1 MILGNDFFQKDVV
14 MLAKSLIG
22 KILCRKVNNLI
33 LKARIIETEAYSKSE
48 PASHSSLG
56 YSLSRAAMFMEAGTI
71 YMYHSR
77 AGASFNI
84 SALGEGDAVLVKSGI
99 CFLDND
105 KDTLSFMQQ
114 INKKNGQLRDIHYLA
129 SGQTLLCKSLMIDR
143 ALWDKKQ
150 FNNELYIEDNGYIP
164 EKVVIS
170 SRLGIPKDRDKLLL
184 PYRYIDKA
192 FIKYATKGRCKFY

>member
-1 MILGNDFFQKDVV
+1 MILDNNFFQKDVV
-14 MLAKSLIG
+14 TLAKSLIG
-22 KILCRKVNNLI
+22 KILCRKIDNPT
-33 LKARIIETEAYSKSE
+33 LKARIIEAEAYSKSE

-84 SALGEGDAVLVKSGI
+84 SAIGEGDAVLVKSGI

-105 KDTLSFMQQ
+105 RDTIAFMQQ
-114 INKKNGQLRDIHYLA
+114 INKKNGKLRDIHYLA

-143 ALWDKKQ
+143 VLWDKKQ
-150 FNNELYIEDNGYIP
+150 FNDELYIEDTGYIP
-164 EKVVIS
+164 ENIVIS
-170 SRLGIPKDRDKLLL
+170 SRLGIPKGRDNLLL
-184 PYRYIDKA
+184 PYRYVDKS

>member
-1 MILGNDFFQKDVV
+1 MILRNDFFKKDVV

-22 KILCRKVNNLI
+22 KVLCRKIDTVT

-56 YSLSRAAMFMEAGTI
+56 WSLSRAAMFMDAGTI

-84 SALGEGDAVLVKSGI
+84 SALGEGDAVLVKSAV

-105 KDTLSFMQQ
+105 KDTLYFMQQ
-114 INKKNGQLRDIHYLA
+114 INKKNDKLRDIYYLA
-129 SGQTLLCKSLMIDR
+129 SGQTLLCKSLMI
-143 ALWDKKQ
+143 K
-150 FNNELYIEDNGYIP
+150 
-164 EKVVIS
+164 S
-170 SRLGIPKDRDKLLL
+170 SLIMNCILKILDIYLK
-184 PYRYIDKA
+184 I
-192 FIKYATKGRCKFY
+192 

>member
-105 KDTLSFMQQ
+105 KDILSFIQQ

>member
-1 MILGNDFFQKDVV
+1 MILHNDFFKKDVV

-22 KILCRKVNNLI
+22 KVLCRKIDTVT

-48 PASHSSLG
+48 PASHSSFG
-56 YSLSRAAMFMEAGTI
+56 WSLSRAAMFMDAGTI

-84 SALGEGDAVLVKSGI
+84 SALGAGDAVLVKSAV

-105 KDTLSFMQQ
+105 KDTLYFMQQ
-114 INKKNGQLRDIHYLA
+114 INKKNDKLRDIYYLA

-143 ALWDKKQ
+143 VLWDKKQ
-150 FNNELYIEDNGYIP
+150 FNNELYIEDTGYIP
-164 EKVVIS
+164 ENIVIT
-170 SRLGIPKDRDKLLL
+170 SRLGIPKDRDNLLL
-184 PYRYIDKA
+184 PYRYIDKKY
-192 FIKYATKGRCKFY
+192 IKYATKGRCKFY

>member
-1 MILGNDFFQKDVV
+1 MILYNDFFQKDVV

-22 KILCRKVNNLI
+22 KVLCRKIDNLT
-33 LKARIIETEAYSKSE
+33 LKARIIEAEAYSKLE

-56 YSLSRAAMFMEAGTI
+56 YSVKRAAMFMEAGTI

-105 KDTLSFMQQ
+105 MDTIAFMQQ
-114 INKKNGQLRDIHYLA
+114 INKKNGKLRDIHYLA

-143 ALWDKKQ
+143 VLWDKKQ
-150 FNNELYIEDNGYIP
+150 FNDELYIEDTGYIP
-164 EKVVIS
+164 ENIVIS
-170 SRLGIPKDRDKLLL
+170 SRLGIPKGRDNLLL
-184 PYRYIDKA
+184 PYRYVDKS

>member
-1 MILGNDFFQKDVV
+1 MILDNNFFQKDVV
-14 MLAKSLIG
+14 TLAKSLIG
-22 KILCRKVNNLI
+22 KILCRKIDNLT
-33 LKARIIETEAYSKSE
+33 LKARIIEAEAYSKSE

-84 SALGEGDAVLVKSGI
+84 SAIGEGDAVLVKSGI

-105 KDTLSFMQQ
+105 RDTIAFMQQ
-114 INKKNGQLRDIHYLA
+114 INKKNGKLRDIHYLA

-143 ALWDKKQ
+143 VLWDKKQ
-150 FNNELYIEDNGYIP
+150 FNDELYIEDTGYIP
-164 EKVVIS
+164 ENIVIS
-170 SRLGIPKDRDKLLL
+170 SRLGIPKGRDNLLL
-184 PYRYIDKA
+184 PYRYVDKS

>member
-1 MILGNDFFQKDVV
+1 MILHNNFFKKDVV

-22 KILCRKVNNLI
+22 KVLCRKI
-33 LKARIIETEAYSKSE
+33 DTITLKARIIETEAYSKSE

-56 YSLSRAAMFMEAGTI
+56 WSLSRAAMFMDAGTI

-84 SALGEGDAVLVKSGI
+84 SALGEGDAVLVKSAV

-105 KDTLSFMQQ
+105 KDTLYFMQQ
-114 INKKNGQLRDIHYLA
+114 INKKNDKLRDIYHLA

-143 ALWDKKQ
+143 ILWDKKQ
-150 FNNELYIEDNGYIP
+150 FNNELYIEDTGYIP
-164 EKVVIS
+164 ENIVVT
-170 SRLGIPKDRDKLLL
+170 SRLGISKDRDNLLL
-184 PYRYIDKA
+184 PYRYIDKKY
-192 FIKYATKGRCKFY
+192 IKYATKGRCKFY